1 MKPRKFIWTINSKL
15 NHTVKCGK
23 KYMPLVIPK
32 KSFVYI
38 TNYTYGANDRKIQS
52 DSKIPKPSN
61 VTGYAPQLYAWF
73 LDMQNPYDSGRSIKW
88 YSRRSLSSWNLMHAK
103 YERATGAW
111 LTAWLSR
118 VGIWCVKFSTLI
130 EFAAERTG
138 FPSKCLLLI
147 SSKLCMNIQF
157 LE

>member
-1 MKPRKFIWTINSKL
+1 M
-15 NHTVKCGK
+15 KCGK
-23 KYMPLVIPK
+23 KYMLLVIPK
-32 KSFVYI
+32 KSFVYN

-73 LDMQNPYDSGRSIKW
+73 LDLQNPYDHRGRSINS
-88 YSRRSLSSWNLMHAK
+88 YSRRSVSSWNLMHAK

-118 VGIWCVKFSTLI
+118 VGIWCVKFQYFKKVCSR
-130 EFAAERTG
+130 ENK
-138 FPSKCLLLI
+138 FPFQMPTPDI
-147 SSKLCMNIQF
+147 IQTVHEHPVF
-157 LE
+157 GINRKIRFQKQLDDS